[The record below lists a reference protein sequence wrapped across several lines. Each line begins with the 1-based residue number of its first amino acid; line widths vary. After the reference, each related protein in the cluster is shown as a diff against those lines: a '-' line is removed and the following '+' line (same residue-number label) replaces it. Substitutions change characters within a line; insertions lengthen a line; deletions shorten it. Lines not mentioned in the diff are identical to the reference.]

1 MCILWMLSLTIP
13 MPIMLYM
20 QQSEF
25 NLKHQCQVEPRQV
38 IVSKPDK
45 FGLIWATCCSLL
57 ARLVLLNVECSFG
70 QITIETPLSGSKHS
84 GSVQGAFELISSQCP
99 KAVAGMLDGMARRL
113 SAASA
118 ARSNPN
124 Q

>member
-1 MCILWMLSLTIP
+1 MLLD
-13 MPIMLYM
+13 
-20 QQSEF
+20 
-25 NLKHQCQVEPRQV
+25 
-38 IVSKPDK
+38 PDDRICPCK
-45 FGLIWATCCSLL
+45 CCCFKYITMHVPVLNEMALLI
-57 ARLVLLNVECSFG
+57 
-70 QITIETPLSGSKHS
+70 
-84 GSVQGAFELISSQCP
+84 VQGAFELISSQCP